1 MEDEE
6 RRPLLEGRN
15 EGSSIFAPTSSTNG
29 QTVPRHDEEE
39 ERGEEEDEQP
49 QQQGAGQLLLGL
61 ACTLCATTCFA
72 SVNAMVKG
80 LPENSSYDML
90 LLRSTIQILLML
102 PLLVCSDRGSPLLPS
117 HDWNTR
123 CRVLGQGVL
132 GGFLLLSILEAVARL
147 PLGDSTAIMFSEP
160 AFTMTLSLIILRD
173 HCGLWRVLVA
183 ITTIVGVVIVS
194 RPPAIF
200 PPPDT
205 FHLGADPL
213 VFNKSFPDVN
223 LAESDKSLDQLA
235 RLVPSLSISG
245 LNKTYPE
252 DFLDQSLDELTR
264 PVPSLSIAGLMWA
277 LAVPVL
283 SGLINILTRQAN
295 HVHYSFFVFWLA
307 LGSLTVAT
315 GGLICMTKLP
325 FKTWSALHWTLG
337 VAASLTGVLG
347 RVLYTKALTYISPN
361 QTVVV
366 ACLEVVIAFL
376 FQITVFSEPA
386 HWTDGLGSLLIVSAV
401 AAMAFEAKIME
412 KLQWP
417 FL

>member
-1 MEDEE
+1 VKIIMHLID
-6 RRPLLEGRN
+6 
-15 EGSSIFAPTSSTNG
+15 
-29 QTVPRHDEEE
+29 
-39 ERGEEEDEQP
+39 
-49 QQQGAGQLLLGL
+49 
-61 ACTLCATTCFA
+61 CTAL
-72 SVNAMVKG
+72 
-80 LPENSSYDML
+80 
-90 LLRSTIQILLML
+90 
-102 PLLVCSDRGSPLLPS
+102 
-117 HDWNTR
+117 HR
-123 CRVLGQGVL
+123 CRVLGQGFL

-194 RPPAIF
+194 RPPALF
-200 PPPDT
+200 PPSPDT
-205 FHLGADPL
+205 FDLGGGPL
-213 VFNKSFPDVN
+213 VFNNTLADVN
-223 LAESDKSLDQLA
+223 FESFDLQLE
-235 RLVPSLSISG
+235 RLVPSLSS
-245 LNKTYPE
+245 
-252 DFLDQSLDELTR
+252 S
-264 PVPSLSIAGLMWA
+264 GLMWA

-307 LGSLTVAT
+307 LGSLAVAT

-325 FKTWSALHWTLG
+325 FKTWSSLHWVLG

-361 QTVVV
+361 QAVVV

-376 FQITVFSEPA
+376 FQITFFSEPA

-401 AAMAFEAKIME
+401 AAMAFEARVMQ